1 MSWSTILIDTSAARG
16 AMTLTR
22 CFFGDV
28 FGMLA
33 LVGKKY
39 QISSEAYQVGYMEW
53 FVCSGFRVQMD
64 GVIVNQVDQLAN
76 DYPVPLQV
84 RPCAF

>member
-1 MSWSTILIDTSAARG
+1 MIDTSAARG
-16 AMTLTR
+16 DITLTR

-39 QISSEAYQVGYMEW
+39 QVSSEAYQVGYVKW
-53 FVCSGFRVQMD
+53 FVSSSLCVQMD
-64 GVIVNQVDQLAN
+64 GVIIDQVDQLAD